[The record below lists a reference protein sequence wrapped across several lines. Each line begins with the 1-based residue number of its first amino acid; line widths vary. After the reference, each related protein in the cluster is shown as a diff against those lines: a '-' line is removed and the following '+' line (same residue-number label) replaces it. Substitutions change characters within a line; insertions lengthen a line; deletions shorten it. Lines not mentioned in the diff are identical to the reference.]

1 MGEHTTSTAPREP
14 QERQRAELTFKANAG
29 RGRHGWLRLTPAY
42 SVKVVDALL
51 EEAPEGAAVL
61 DPFSGTAT
69 TPLCASVRGLD
80 AVSLDIN
87 PFLVWLGNL
96 KLRRYKDSTIG
107 AAANAALRCTHRTEP
122 SLFESAAPPPIYR
135 IDRWWGPEALAFLC
149 ELKAAIQREGG
160 RGRAASNLLSVAFCR
175 TMIALS
181 NAAFN
186 HQSMSFKEGG
196 PVPDDARRVW
206 LAQFEMDVATVLA
219 SAADNPAARGRTL
232 FGDAR
237 TLAALEERRFDLV
250 ITSPPYPNRM
260 SYVRELRPYMYWMGF
275 LRRARDAGELDWEA
289 IGGTWGVATSRLKD
303 WKRPTSGWVRPRY
316 FEQVL
321 RKVERGH
328 DKNGPLLAKYID
340 KYFHDM
346 HRHLEAVRARVNAGG
361 AVHYVVGNSTFY
373 GVLLPVERLYRDMLR
388 DVGFTKVGIERLRK
402 RNSKKE
408 LYEFRVFGRA
418 PG

>member
-1 MGEHTTSTAPREP
+1 MASDKTSSPPKAQR
-14 QERQRAELTFKANAG
+14 ERQRAELTFKANAG

-42 SVKVVDALL
+42 SVKVVEALL
-51 EEAPEGAAVL
+51 EEAPDGSVVL

-69 TPLCASVRGLD
+69 TPLCASARGLE

-96 KLRRYKDSTIG
+96 KLRRYKAATIE
-107 AAANAALRCTHRTEP
+107 AAADAALRCTAATEP
-122 SLFESAAPPPIYR
+122 SSLERAQPPPIHR
-135 IDRWWGPEALAFLC
+135 VDRWWGPEALSFLC
-149 ELKAAIQREGG
+149 ELKGAIQREGG
-160 RGRAASNLLSVAFCR
+160 RSRAASNLLSVAFCR

-196 PVPDDARRVW
+196 PVPEDARQVW
-206 LAQFEMDVATVLA
+206 LAQFETDVATVLA
-219 SAADNPAARGRTL
+219 SAADNPRARGRTL

-237 TLAALEERRFDLV
+237 TLDALEGRRFDLV

-275 LRRARDAGELDWEA
+275 LKRARDAGELDWEA
-289 IGGTWGVATSRLKD
+289 IGGTWGVATSRLKE
-303 WKRPTSGWVRPRY
+303 WKRPSSAWTRPRY
-316 FEQVL
+316 FERVL
-321 RKVERGH
+321 AKIVAGH
-328 DKNGPLLAKYID
+328 PKNGPLLAKYID

-346 HRHLEAVRARVNAGG
+346 HHHLRAVRAHTNPRG
-361 AVHYVVGNSTFY
+361 AAHYIVGNSTFY
-373 GVLLPVERLYRDMLR
+373 GVLLPVEKLFRDMLR
-388 DVGFTKVGIERLRK
+388 DVGFERLSIETLRK

-408 LYEFRVFGRA
+408 LYEFRVSAHA
-418 PG
+418 PP